1 MGMIYTR
8 GTISGITHA
17 DRDNG
22 VNPFQ
27 RAADL
32 IEFEDSSAVRAW
44 ISTNSL
50 TIITRDQAQAIVME
64 HQMKQMLAKHLM
76 GLLGQV
82 VPLVQYKLDMLAHGV
97 TAPLPHG

>member
-32 IEFEDSSAVRAW
+32 IEFEDSSAVRTW

-50 TIITRDQAQAIVME
+50 TIITRDQAQAIYDAAVASSQDTGRPNGYDE
-64 HQMKQMLAKHLM
+64 PPGYSSDKPAHLDLRAKAM
-76 GLLGQV
+76 
-82 VPLVQYKLDMLAHGV
+82 
-97 TAPLPHG
+97 TLP